1 MKQQDVRADV
11 RISKDKYDDTLVF
24 LESTGEIIEI
34 IKNTKP
40 KKKVNPI
47 DKYVGIDVRYVKDCV
62 TKDQL
67 LETLTILDAYVKD
80 KAKVNTGYLVESM
93 AAGYITAQQQT
104 FMYNI
109 CKNLTGWNIFIGTR
123 DQLCD
128 FGVDTKSLK
137 RLLTSLA
144 PYCLQVVSE
153 NEPYKGCV
161 IIHVNP
167 LIGWK
172 GDAQIRDQK
181 KLDWYGVT
189 TNVISNLD
197 T

>member
-1 MKQQDVRADV
+1 MKQQQDVRADI

-40 KKKVNPI
+40 KKKVNSI
-47 DKYVGIDVRYVKDCV
+47 DKYVGVDVRYPKDCL
-62 TKDQL
+62 TQDQL
-67 LETLTILDAYVKD
+67 LETLAVLDAYVKD

-104 FMYNI
+104 FMYNL

-123 DQLCD
+123 DQLCN
-128 FGVDTKSLK
+128 FGVDGKSLK
-137 RLLTSLA
+137 RLLTSLS
-144 PYCLQVVSE
+144 PYYLQVISE

-161 IIHVNP
+161 ILYVNP

-181 KLDWYGVT
+181 KLDWYGV
-189 TNVISNLD
+189 SSDLEL
-197 T
+197 